1 MSMLHELEQAFPEDS
16 DNSDAVIL
24 ADLKARVK
32 ELERRKGVKSQ
43 ARAALTSLR
52 KRYEKREKLP
62 SHPCGDLLPYRYS
75 SSIKIN
81 LGRDVVPI
89 ITFVCLARYLTKSQ
103 VENLAAHK
111 PALEEA
117 KLLLQNEDFHS
128 HWFDCYINW
137 RKSNRQLAFDFFLEV
152 TDAIKAEEAKHLE
165 TSLANAIGVSNKT
178 ATEVATGVYPPG
190 RKRQR
195 SESCN
200 PSQDILSP
208 SQSTRNDQ
216 HTQGAL
222 ASTAP
227 CIEASQV
234 WNAHANTS
242 LPNGCGEQ
250 QLAGSVSSI
259 RQQTPQ
265 LDIYNSPILYLPYS
279 FPFKYTGLTTAQLD
293 YVVGS
298 QSFLSA
304 GMRTSRRWRDGD
316 RTICFGL
323 AIPDNV
329 NEDAM
334 IMIAASQWFVDSL
347 IEHLVPM

>member
-137 RKSNRQLAFDFFLEV
+137 RKSNRQLAFDFFL
-152 TDAIKAEEAKHLE
+152 
-165 TSLANAIGVSNKT
+165 
-178 ATEVATGVYPPG
+178 
-190 RKRQR
+190 
-195 SESCN
+195 
-200 PSQDILSP
+200 
-208 SQSTRNDQ
+208 
-216 HTQGAL
+216 
-222 ASTAP
+222 
-227 CIEASQV
+227 
-234 WNAHANTS
+234 
-242 LPNGCGEQ
+242 
-250 QLAGSVSSI
+250 
-259 RQQTPQ
+259 
-265 LDIYNSPILYLPYS
+265 
-279 FPFKYTGLTTAQLD
+279 
-293 YVVGS
+293 
-298 QSFLSA
+298 
-304 GMRTSRRWRDGD
+304 GMP
-316 RTICFGL
+316 
-323 AIPDNV
+323 AV
-329 NEDAM
+329 
-334 IMIAASQWFVDSL
+334 
-347 IEHLVPM
+347 